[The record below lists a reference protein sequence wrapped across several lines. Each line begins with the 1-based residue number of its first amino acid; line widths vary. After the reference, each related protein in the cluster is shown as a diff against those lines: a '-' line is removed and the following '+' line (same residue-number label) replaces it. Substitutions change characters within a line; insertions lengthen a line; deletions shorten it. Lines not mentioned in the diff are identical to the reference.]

1 MTEHGTYLGNPQL
14 KAAYVHQNWT
24 EDEVSE
30 FIKCQNEPLH
40 FVNQYIKIVSVDE
53 GLIDFNVRDYQKD
66 MINRFH
72 NERFVICKMARQSG
86 KSTTILAYLLHY
98 ILFNENVSVAI
109 LANKKSTAMEL
120 LGRLQLAYE
129 HMPKWLQQGILIWN
143 KGNIELENGSKI
155 LASSTSGSAIRGGSF
170 NIIFLDE
177 FAFVP
182 HNISE
187 EFFSSVYPTIS
198 SGQTT
203 KVFIVSTP
211 NGMNM
216 FYKLWTDAE
225 EKQNDYSPISVHWSQ
240 VPDRDEE
247 WKDKTIRN
255 TSERQFQ
262 QEFECSFLGS
272 SNTLISTEK
281 LMAMPFKQPVFM
293 HDGLN
298 VYQEPILNHTY
309 VMVCDVARGVG
320 LDYSA
325 FSVFDVTKQP
335 YRQVAKYRKND
346 ISPMLYPNIIY
357 TTAQKYNEAFVLV
370 EVNDIGQQVTD
381 ILYHDLEYEN
391 MMMVTMHGRNG
402 QQIGGG
408 FSKNVSMG
416 IRTTKQVKRIG
427 CATLKDLIERDNLI
441 IDDFDTISELT
452 TFIAKST
459 SWEADDGAH
468 DDLVM
473 TCVLFS
479 WLVQQRY
486 FRELTD
492 QDIREKMFAEQMKMI
507 EEELV
512 PFGFIEDA
520 NDPEEYAVPGDQSTW
535 IPAGEKN
542 QFEYF

>member
-1 MTEHGTYLGNPQL
+1 MPEHGTYLGNPLL
-14 KAAYVHQNWT
+14 KSAHVPQDWT
-24 EDEVSE
+24 EEEVGQY
-30 FIKCQNEPLH
+30 IRCQQDPLY
-40 FVNQYIKIVSVDE
+40 FVNEFIKIVSLDE
-53 GLIDFNVRDYQKD
+53 GLIPFDIRDYQEE
-66 MINRFH
+66 MINKFH

-182 HNISE
+182 SNISE

-198 SGQTT
+198 SGKTT

-216 FYKLWTDAE
+216 FYKLWADAE
-225 EKQNDYSPISVHWSQ
+225 EGNNDYSPISVHWSQ
-240 VPDRDEE
+240 VPDRDQA
-247 WKDKTIRN
+247 WKEKTIRN

-281 LMAMPFKQPVFM
+281 LLALPYRTPVYTQN
-293 HDGLN
+293 GLD
-298 VYQEPILNHTY
+298 VYQQPIKGNTY

-346 ISPMLYPNIIY
+346 ISPMLYPNIIF

-370 EVNDIGQQVTD
+370 EVNDIGQQVAD
-381 ILYHDLEYEN
+381 ILYHDMEYEN

-441 IDDFDTISELT
+441 VEDFDTISELT
-452 TFIAKST
+452 TFIGKST
-459 SWEADDGAH
+459 SYEADEGAH

-473 TCVLFS
+473 SCVLFS

-492 QDIREKMFAEQMKMI
+492 QDIREKMFSEQMRMI
-507 EEELV
+507 EEEMV
-512 PFGFIEDA
+512 PFGFIEDGH
-520 NDPEEYAVPGDQSTW
+520 DPDENKIPGDDNIWT
-535 IPAGEKN
+535 PAGQEWQK
-542 QFEYF
+542 ELY

>member
-1 MTEHGTYLGNPQL
+1 MLDNNTYLGNPQL
-14 KAAYVHQNWT
+14 KAAYVPQDFT
-24 EDEVSE
+24 KEQIEE
-30 FIKCQNEPLH
+30 YIKCQTEPLH
-40 FVNQYIKIVSVDE
+40 FVNNYIKIVSVDE
-53 GLIDFNVRDYQKD
+53 GLIDFNVRDYQED

-98 ILFNENVSVAI
+98 VLFNENVQVAI

-155 LASSTSGSAIRGGSF
+155 LASSTSGSAIRGGTF

-182 HNISE
+182 QHISE

-211 NGMNM
+211 NGMNL

-225 EKQNDYSPISVHWSQ
+225 EENNDYKPIAVHWSQ
-240 VPDRDEE
+240 VPERDEK
-247 WKDKTIRN
+247 WKADTIRN

-281 LMAMPFKQPVFM
+281 LMSMPFKQPVYS
-293 HDGLN
+293 HEGLD
-298 VYQEPILNHTY
+298 VYQEPIMRHTY

-346 ISPMLYPNIIY
+346 ISPMLYPNIIF
-357 TTAQKYNEAFVLV
+357 TTAQKFNEAFVLV
-370 EVNDIGQQVTD
+370 EVNDIGQQVAD

-427 CATLKDLIERDNLI
+427 CATLKDLIERDNLL

-452 TFIAKST
+452 TFIGKST

-473 TCVLFS
+473 SMVLFS

-486 FRELTD
+486 FKELTD

-512 PFGFIEDA
+512 PFGYIEDGM
-520 NDPEEYAVPGDQSTW
+520 DDSVEIPGDSNTW
-535 IPAGEKN
+535 TPAGEPS
-542 QFEYF
+542 QFEYY

>member
-1 MTEHGTYLGNPQL
+1 MTEHGTYLGNPLL
-14 KAAYVHQNWT
+14 KSAYIQQDWT
-24 EDEVSE
+24 EEQVGE
-30 FIKCQNEPLH
+30 YIRCQQDPFH
-40 FVNQYIKIVSVDE
+40 FVREHIKIVSVDE
-53 GLIDFNVRDYQKD
+53 GLIDFDVRDYQKD
-66 MINRFH
+66 MIDRFH

-98 ILFNENVSVAI
+98 ILFNENVSVAV
-109 LANKKSTAMEL
+109 LANKKATAMEL

-129 HMPKWLQQGILIWN
+129 HMPKWLQQGVLIWN

-182 HNISE
+182 QNISE

-198 SGQTT
+198 SGKTT

-240 VPDRDEE
+240 VPDRDQE

-281 LMAMPFKQPVFM
+281 LMSMPFKKPVFIN
-293 HDGLN
+293 DGLD
-298 VYQEPILNHTY
+298 VYQEPISNHTY
-309 VMVCDVARGVG
+309 VMICDVARGVG

-325 FSVFDVTKQP
+325 FSVFDVTNQP

-408 FSKNVSMG
+408 FAKNVSMG

-427 CATLKDLIERDNLI
+427 CATLKDLIERDNLL
-441 IDDFDTISELT
+441 IDDFDTISEMT
-452 TFIAKST
+452 TFIGKST

-486 FRELTD
+486 FREMTD
-492 QDIREKMFAEQMKMI
+492 QDIREKMFAEQMKII

-512 PFGFIEDA
+512 PFGFIEDG
-520 NDPEEYAVPGDQSTW
+520 NDSDEYTIPGDKNTW
-535 IPAGEKN
+535 VPAGDKN

>member
-1 MTEHGTYLGNPQL
+1 MPEHGTYLGNPLL
-14 KAAYVHQNWT
+14 KSAHVPQDWT
-24 EDEVSE
+24 EEEVGQY
-30 FIKCQNEPLH
+30 IRCQQDPLY
-40 FVNQYIKIVSVDE
+40 FVNEFIKIVSLDE
-53 GLIDFNVRDYQKD
+53 GLIPFDIRDYQEE
-66 MINRFH
+66 MINKFH

-182 HNISE
+182 SNISE

-198 SGQTT
+198 SGKTT

-216 FYKLWTDAE
+216 FYKLWADAE
-225 EKQNDYSPISVHWSQ
+225 EGNNDYSPISVHWSQ
-240 VPDRDEE
+240 VPDRDQA
-247 WKDKTIRN
+247 WKEKTIRN

-281 LMAMPFKQPVFM
+281 LLSLPYRTPVYTQNGLDVYQQPVI
-293 HDGLN
+293 GN
-298 VYQEPILNHTY
+298 TY

-346 ISPMLYPNIIY
+346 ISPMLYPNVIF

-370 EVNDIGQQVTD
+370 EVNDIGQQVAD
-381 ILYHDLEYEN
+381 ILYHDMEYEN

-441 IDDFDTISELT
+441 VEDFDTISELT
-452 TFIAKST
+452 TFIGKST

-473 TCVLFS
+473 CCVLFS

-492 QDIREKMFAEQMKMI
+492 QDIREKMFSEQMRMI
-507 EEELV
+507 EEEMV
-512 PFGFIEDA
+512 PFGFIEDGH
-520 NDPEEYAVPGDQSTW
+520 DPDENKIPGDDNIWT
-535 IPAGEKN
+535 PAGQEWQK
-542 QFEYF
+542 ELY